1 METIG
6 QRIKR
11 IRKDSKLSQDRFGEI
26 CGVSK
31 GAISQWEKDQTTPEL
46 SKLIQLRKKL
56 SFSFDYLLSGSTT
69 YSAPTVEAPFAG
81 KEPAPRHYRAL
92 VQKVCDIAETIDDT
106 GLTNLIDIA
115 ECLAR
120 NHPLAKP
127 KAA

>member
-11 IRKDSKLSQDRFGEI
+11 IREDNKLNQDRFGEL

-31 GAISQWEKDQTTPEL
+31 GAVSQWEKDQTTPEL
-46 SKLIQLRKKL
+46 SKLIQIRQRLT
-56 SFSFDYLLSGSTT
+56 FSFDYLLTGTPDYT
-69 YSAPTVEAPFAG
+69 ATQVPAQFAV
-81 KEPAPRHYRAL
+81 KEPQPHHARPL
-92 VQKVCDIAETIDDT
+92 VQRVCEIAETIDDA
-106 GLTNLIDIA
+106 GLRNLIDIA

-120 NHPLAKP
+120 NHPLAKA